1 MKIARNVMALLL
13 LALTIQGCQTN
24 NGDRNA
30 NAESGIAGKELVLR
44 GQVSVPLPETYER
57 VLLDEH
63 AMIITGADYS
73 VVYRWIDQE
82 EIEFIG
88 SDKSP
93 YHFFS
98 SVFNQPESNEEKRFL
113 EGLTDEVRQPSSPSN
128 LEFYYFNNG
137 SGRQLYI
144 LSSSLSFVV
153 EITYKGDGEMY
164 INRVITHS
172 ALK

>member
-24 NGDRNA
+24 NVNRNA
-30 NAESGIAGKELVLR
+30 NAESGVAGKELVLR

-57 VLLDEH
+57 VLLDKH

-98 SVFNQPESNEEKRFL
+98 SVFNQPRSNEEKRFL
-113 EGLTDEVRQPSSPSN
+113 EGLTDEVHQSSSPGN
-128 LEFYYFNNG
+128 LELYYFNDG
-137 SGRQLYI
+137 GGRQLYI
-144 LSSSLSFVV
+144 LSNSLSFVV
-153 EITYKGDGEMY
+153 EVTYKGDDERY
-164 INRVITHS
+164 VDRVIAHS
-172 ALK
+172 TLK